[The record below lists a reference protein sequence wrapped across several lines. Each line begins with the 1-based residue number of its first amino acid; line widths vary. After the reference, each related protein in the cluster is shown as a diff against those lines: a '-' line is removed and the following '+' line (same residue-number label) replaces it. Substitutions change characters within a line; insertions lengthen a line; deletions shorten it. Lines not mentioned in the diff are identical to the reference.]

1 MHDGIVQQYLKKGT
15 VTHYVTYVTHLFVLP
30 SIANVEISLQF
41 HRCTALGELGDFHRS
56 WEC

>member
-30 SIANVEISLQF
+30 SIAVVEISQHF
-41 HRCTALGELGDFHRS
+41 HRCNALGELGEFQER